1 MTSPGVIGAN
11 RVGSGPGGLEGATE
25 IRKRKCGYTVAH
37 ALSNHFVIKGAHGLT
52 ELREQVA
59 LVSSGVRSRWG
70 RRSFVCVRIKATQ
83 RAKENLALHAQR
95 VSQTDQTRDLK
106 QLIAERSGWESG
118 NNVRIRTTQRCARRQ
133 SLIGRIVG
141 CFEQHFVRIKAEQL
155 GEIIS
160 ASGLISRRSATHLKD
175 QYAAQ
180 RG

>member
-106 QLIAERSGWESG
+106 QLIAERSSWKRRSQS
-118 NNVRIRTTQRCARRQ
+118 RIRAQRGARCQR
-133 SLIGRIVG
+133 LIGCVVG
-141 CFEQHFVRIKAEQL
+141 SFEERLVGIKAEQL
-155 GEIIS
+155 REIIS
-160 ASGLISRRSATHLKD
+160 ARSLVSRRSATHI
-175 QYAAQ
+175 
-180 RG
+180 